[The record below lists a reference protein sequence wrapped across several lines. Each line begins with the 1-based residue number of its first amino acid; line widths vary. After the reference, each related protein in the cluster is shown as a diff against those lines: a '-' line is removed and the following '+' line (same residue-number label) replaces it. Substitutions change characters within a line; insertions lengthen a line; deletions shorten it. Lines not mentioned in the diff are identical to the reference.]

1 MPPFINVVS
10 LAGIALIATTSFQN
24 APAGR
29 RGLPWR
35 ETDPWT
41 LQYAAAHGQLKLA
54 EMLLKLGFDVN
65 EKGSNGNRALDIA
78 CLKGNAAFVKILVD
92 NGADVTLRNSAGTTP
107 LHDAALS
114 GTPAVGEILLAH
126 GAEIDATDPE
136 TGATPLY
143 NSVSFGKAEFAKLLI
158 AKGAKNVKLKSG
170 KSILDT
176 AKANGL
182 TDIVTLLQNRH
193 Q

>member
-1 MPPFINVVS
+1 MS
-10 LAGIALIATTSFQN
+10 AMGLAGIALTAASSFQN
-24 APAGR
+24 APPGR
-29 RGLPWR
+29 LGFPWR

-41 LQYAAAHGQLKLA
+41 LQYAAAHGQANLA
-54 EMLLKLGFDVN
+54 EMLLKLGVDVN

-78 CLKGNAAFVKILVD
+78 CLKGNAAFVKILVE
-92 NGADVTLRNSAGTTP
+92 NGADVKLRNSSGTTP

-114 GTPAVGEILLAH
+114 GIAAVGEILLAY

-143 NSVSFGKAEFAKLLI
+143 NAVSFGKAEFAKLLI
-158 AKGAKNVKLKSG
+158 AKGAKKNVKLKSG
-170 KSILDT
+170 KSILDA

-182 TDIVTLLQNRH
+182 TEIVTLLQNRDR
-193 Q
+193 